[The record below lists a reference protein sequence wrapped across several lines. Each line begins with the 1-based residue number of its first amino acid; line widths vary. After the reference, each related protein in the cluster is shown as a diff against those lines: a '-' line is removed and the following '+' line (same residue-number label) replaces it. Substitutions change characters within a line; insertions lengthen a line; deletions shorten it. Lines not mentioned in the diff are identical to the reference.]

1 MTRGGINSIICDNIL
16 RKFDGVKAISREK
29 MRQTGFHVNI
39 DAEWSVVEEH
49 INFLVADRALKE
61 EDAMLSLTSRGLFM
75 LSNADKV
82 GYVAQKIDDVQ
93 WKRSERDTR
102 IVVRTT
108 VYVALAVTIVWAVI
122 KLVAIFT

>member
-1 MTRGGINSIICDNIL
+1 
-16 RKFDGVKAISREK
+16 